1 MSVESAINKVVYA
14 ASGLSTY
21 TIPFLFTEN
30 EHIKLFINDEEKTLD
45 THYSVA
51 GKNNPSGGTL
61 TIIGTPPSG
70 GVSVVILREVPI
82 KQTASFVEGGA
93 FQAKVIEGLYDKLT
107 FIDQQINE
115 QLSRSVK
122 FPLTSSV
129 NPNMTGTVAPRTI
142 IVVNADG
149 DGLEVGPNIDTYTA
163 SLDSKVTAAQAAQ
176 TASENAKTASEAARD
191 TSIASKNA
199 AETAKNASENA
210 ATLAQEWAI
219 KTDGPVIGAEYSSK
233 KHAIDA
239 ATSAAAAAGAASAAI
254 AGLQAQID
262 DINNDLNSLDIG
274 FTVYATESIA
284 NTNPI
289 SSSTKKMQMR
299 RVQGDGAAIAV
310 SPTPFGTAT
319 SSDGL
324 IIRLIGMSDTNTVT
338 LAFQDI
344 DHGALLN
351 GEAILKRGH
360 VIEFIFDLASLRW
373 VECYRNF

>member
-163 SLDSKVTAAQAAQ
+163 SLDSKVTAAQNAQ

-191 TSIASKNA
+191 ASI
-199 AETAKNASENA
+199 TAKTASEAA
-210 ATLAQEWAI
+210 ATLAQEWAN
-219 KTDGPVIGAEYSSK
+219 KIGAPVSGGEFSAK
-233 KHAIDA
+233 KYAQDAAQSAIDA
-239 ATSAAAAAGAASAAI
+239 ANI
-254 AGLQAQID
+254 ADPGYTIF
-262 DINNDLNSLDIG
+262 NS
-274 FTVYATESIA
+274 T
-284 NTNPI
+284 I
-289 SSSTKKMQMR
+289 SSGGIIPIASKNLQRHRVKGDVGDITLST
-299 RVQGDGAAIAV
+299 
-310 SPTPFGTAT
+310 TPFGNTNLLDGMIVRLFGSDAT
-319 SSDGL
+319 KKVSINES
-324 IIRLIGMSDTNTVT
+324 
-338 LAFQDI
+338 DI
-344 DHGALLN
+344 DYGVILN
-351 GEAILKRGH
+351 GDCEIPYRGI
-360 VIEFIFDLASLRW
+360 IEFEYDLINKRW
-373 VECYRNF
+373 IECFRSF